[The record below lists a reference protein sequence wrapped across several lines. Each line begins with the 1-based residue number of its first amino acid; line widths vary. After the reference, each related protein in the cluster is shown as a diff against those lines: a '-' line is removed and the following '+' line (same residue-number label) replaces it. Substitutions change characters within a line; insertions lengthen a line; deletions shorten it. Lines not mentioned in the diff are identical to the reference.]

1 MYLELNYA
9 TEVKDMTETMQIP
22 LFPPRS
28 VPDLVGEIK
37 KISKEIKDLYCLDD
51 LPWVLG
57 YSGGKDSSAVVQLIW
72 YAIAE
77 LPPEKRT
84 KKIYVITTDTLVEN
98 PIVSTWVRHSL
109 KQMKSAAIEQQLPIE
124 PHLLYPDVKDTF
136 WVNLMGKGY
145 PAPRHGFR
153 WCTERLKILP
163 SNRFIRD
170 VVRINGEVILIL
182 GTRKA
187 ESIKRAV
194 SMEKHE
200 IGRMSDRLNDSSN
213 SIKSLLYQSPSLPNS
228 LIYSPIEDWRTD
240 EVWIYLNQWPNP
252 WENSNKDLFTMYRG
266 ATADN
271 ECPLVVDTSTPS
283 CGTSRFGCWV
293 CTMVSQDKSMEAMIQ
308 NDEEKEWMQ
317 PLLDIR
323 NELDIKNDREKR
335 DFRRIYGRVELFERN
350 MGDDKTSVEPIPGPY
365 TKFWREHW
373 LRRVLEAQTHIRKTA
388 PEEMRDITLIT
399 PEELSEIRRIWLEQ
413 KHEFDDSLPR
423 IYEEVTGESFA
434 DSRPAAER
442 KLLGSDEWTAIEE
455 ICTEDKMHL
464 ELMAKLLDTER
475 QYYTKPRRTGIY
487 ADLDKCFETSSRSQD
502 EAIGNAHY
510 QRNLKTAVEDVKAN
524 PTEKIQQV
532 KSAIAQ
538 TNTSAKSDTVN
549 VAKLKEELES
559 SSSPGKQLSWADIKY
574 STPDVGEGNSKD

>member
-1 MYLELNYA
+1 
-9 TEVKDMTETMQIP
+9 MTETMQIP

-28 VPDLVGEIK
+28 ISELVEEIA
-37 KISKEIKDLYCLDD
+37 KISKEIKELYCLDD
-51 LPWVLG
+51 IPWVLG
-57 YSGGKDSSAVVQLIW
+57 YSGGKDSTTVVQLIW

-98 PIVSTWVRHSL
+98 PIVSTWVRQSL

-124 PHLLYPDVKDTF
+124 PYMLYPEVKDTF

-163 SNRFIRD
+163 SNRFVRD
-170 VVRINGEVILIL
+170 MVRINGEVILIL

-200 IGRMSDRLNDSSN
+200 IGRMSDRLNNNSS

-240 EVWIYLNQWPNP
+240 EVWIYLNQWANP

-283 CGTSRFGCWV
+283 CGSSRFGCWV

-323 NELDIKNDREKR
+323 NELDIKNDRDKR

-350 MGDDKTSVEPIPGPY
+350 MGDDTTSVEPIPGPY

-373 LRRVLEAQTHIRKTA
+373 LRRVLEAQTQIRKTA
-388 PEEMRDITLIT
+388 PLEMRDITLIT
-399 PEELSEIRRIWLEQ
+399 PEELSEIRRIWLEE

-423 IYEEVTGESFA
+423 IYEEVTGEPFE
-434 DSRPAAER
+434 DSRPTAER
-442 KLLGSDEWTAIEE
+442 KLLGSDEWAAIEE
-455 ICTEDKMHL
+455 ICSEDKMHL

-487 ADLDKCFETSSRSQD
+487 ADLDKCFETSSRSKE

-510 QRNLKTAVEDVKAN
+510 QRNLKKAVEDIKAN
-524 PTEKIQQV
+524 PTENIRQFKD
-532 KSAIAQ
+532 AIAQ
-538 TNTSAKSDTVN
+538 TNSSAKNDTVDI
-549 VAKLKEELES
+549 AKLKEELES
-559 SSSPGKQLSWADIKY
+559 NSNQSRQLSWADIKF
-574 STPDVGEGNSKD
+574 STPDVGEKNSKD

>member
-1 MYLELNYA
+1 
-9 TEVKDMTETMQIP
+9 MTETMKIP

-28 VPDLVGEIK
+28 VSELVAEIEK
-37 KISKEIKDLYCLDD
+37 LSKEIKELYCLDD
-51 LPWVLG
+51 IPWVLG
-57 YSGGKDSSAVVQLIW
+57 YSGGKDSTAVVQLIW

-98 PIVSTWVRHSL
+98 PIVSTWVRQSL
-109 KQMKSAAIEQQLPIE
+109 KQMKSAAIKQQLPIE
-124 PHLLYPDVKDTF
+124 PHMLYPDVKDTF

-163 SNRFIRD
+163 SNRFVRD
-170 VVRINGEVILIL
+170 MVRINGEVILIL

-200 IGRMSDRLNDSSN
+200 IGRMSDRLNNNSS

-240 EVWIYLNQWPNP
+240 EVWIYLNQWANP

-283 CGTSRFGCWV
+283 CGSSRFGCWV

-323 NELDIKNDREKR
+323 NELDIKNDRDKR

-350 MGDDKTSVEPIPGPY
+350 MGDDTTSVEPIPGPY

-388 PEEMRDITLIT
+388 PLEMRDITLIT
-399 PEELSEIRRIWLEQ
+399 PEELSEIRRIWLEE

-423 IYEEVTGESFA
+423 IYEEVTGEPFE

-442 KLLGSDEWTAIEE
+442 KLLGSDEWTVIEE
-455 ICTEDKMHL
+455 ICSEDKMHL

-487 ADLDKCFETSSRSQD
+487 ADLDKCFETSSRSKE

-510 QRNLKTAVEDVKAN
+510 QRNLKKAVEDIKAN
-524 PTEKIQQV
+524 PTEKIQQF
-532 KSAIAQ
+532 KDAIAQ
-538 TNTSAKSDTVN
+538 TNSSAKNDTVDI
-549 VAKLKEELES
+549 AKLKEELES
-559 SSSPGKQLSWADIKY
+559 NSNQSRQLSWADIKF
-574 STPDVGEGNSKD
+574 STPDVGEKNSKD

>member
-1 MYLELNYA
+1 
-9 TEVKDMTETMQIP
+9 MTETMKIP

-28 VPDLVGEIK
+28 VSELVAEIEK
-37 KISKEIKDLYCLDD
+37 LSKEIKELYCLDD
-51 LPWVLG
+51 IPWVLG
-57 YSGGKDSSAVVQLIW
+57 YSGGKDSTTVVQLIW

-98 PIVSTWVRHSL
+98 PIVSTWVRQSL

-124 PHLLYPDVKDTF
+124 PYMLYPDVKDTF

-163 SNRFIRD
+163 SNRFVRD
-170 VVRINGEVILIL
+170 MVRINGEVILIL

-187 ESIKRAV
+187 ESTKRAV

-200 IGRMSDRLNDSSN
+200 IGRMSDRLNNNSS

-240 EVWIYLNQWPNP
+240 EVWIYLNQWANP

-283 CGTSRFGCWV
+283 CGSSRFGCWV

-323 NELDIKNDREKR
+323 NELDIKNDRDKR

-350 MGDDKTSVEPIPGPY
+350 MGDDTTSVEPIPGPY
-365 TKFWREHW
+365 TKIWREHW

-388 PEEMRDITLIT
+388 PLEMRDITLIT
-399 PEELSEIRRIWLEQ
+399 PEELSEIRRIWLEE

-423 IYEEVTGESFA
+423 IYEEVTGEPFE

-455 ICTEDKMHL
+455 ICSEDKMHL

-487 ADLDKCFETSSRSQD
+487 GDLDKCFETSSRSKE

-510 QRNLKTAVEDVKAN
+510 QRNLKKAVEDIKAN
-524 PTEKIQQV
+524 PTEKIQQF
-532 KSAIAQ
+532 KDAIAQ
-538 TNTSAKSDTVN
+538 TNSSAKNDTVDI
-549 VAKLKEELES
+549 AKLKEELES
-559 SSSPGKQLSWADIKY
+559 NSNQSRQLSWADIKF
-574 STPDVGEGNSKD
+574 SPPNSGEEKPSD

>member
-1 MYLELNYA
+1 MYLELNYV
-9 TEVKDMTETMQIP
+9 TEFEEMTETMLP
-22 LFPPRS
+22 LFPPRT
-28 VPDLVGEIK
+28 VRDLVEEIK
-37 KISKEIKDLYCLDD
+37 KISQEIRDLYCLDD
-51 LPWVLG
+51 IPWVVG
-57 YSGGKDSSAVVQLIW
+57 YSGGKDSTTVVQLIW

-98 PIVSTWVRHSL
+98 PIVSMWVRQSL
-109 KQMKSAAIEQQLPIE
+109 KQMKSAAIEQKLPIE
-124 PHLLYPDVKDTF
+124 PHLLYPDVKDSF

-163 SNRFIRD
+163 SNRFVRD
-170 VVRINGEVILIL
+170 MVRINGEVILIL

-200 IGRMSDRLNDSSN
+200 IGRMSDRLNDSSS
-213 SIKSLLYQSPSLPNS
+213 SIQSLLYQSPSLPNS

-240 EVWIYLNQWPNP
+240 EVWLYLMQWDNP
-252 WENSNKDLFTMYRG
+252 WGNNNKDLFTMYRG

-283 CGTSRFGCWV
+283 CGSSRFGCWV

-323 NELDIKNDREKR
+323 NELDIKDDRPKR

-388 PEEMRDITLIT
+388 PLEMRDITLIT

-423 IYEEVTGESFA
+423 IYEEVTGEPFA

-442 KLLGSDEWTAIEE
+442 KLLGSDEWTAIAE
-455 ICTEDKMHL
+455 ICSEDEMHL

-510 QRNLKTAVEDVKAN
+510 QRNLKTAVDAVKAN
-524 PTEKIQQV
+524 PTENIQQV
-532 KSAIAQ
+532 KSAIVQ
-538 TNTSAKSDTVN
+538 TNSSAKNDTVDI
-549 VAKLKEELES
+549 AKLKEELES
-559 SSSPGKQLSWADIKY
+559 SSQSKQLSWADIKY
-574 STPDVGEGNSKD
+574 STPEVGEGNSKD